1 MKAIISLLTG
11 VLFGAGLCVS
21 GMVNPAKVIGF
32 LDITGQWDP
41 SLALVMAGGLT
52 VMLVAN
58 VIGRRMNR
66 PLYAEYWRLPTK
78 DSIDKSLLMGSA
90 VFGIG
95 WGVGGFCP
103 GPALTSIAYSNS
115 TLLLGVGA
123 YLIGTFLALTI
134 RNISRERRDQRL
146 AEGM

>member
-1 MKAIISLLTG
+1 MKSIISLLTG
-11 VLFGAGLCVS
+11 ILFGAGLCIS

-52 VMLVAN
+52 VMIVAN
-58 VIGRRMNR
+58 LISRRMYR
-66 PLYAEYWRLPTK
+66 PMYAEYWRLPTRDK
-78 DSIDKSLLMGSA
+78 IDRSLLLGSA

-103 GPALTSIAYSNS
+103 GPALTSIAFSNS

-123 YLIGTFLALTI
+123 YLLGTVIALTLKHLF
-134 RNISRERRDQRL
+134 SKSPETSTV
-146 AEGM
+146 

>member
-1 MKAIISLLTG
+1 MKSIISLLTG
-11 VLFGAGLCVS
+11 ILFGAGLCIS

-52 VMLVAN
+52 VMIVAN
-58 VIGRRMNR
+58 LISRRMYR
-66 PLYAEYWRLPTK
+66 PLYAEYWRLPTRDK
-78 DSIDKSLLMGSA
+78 IDRSLLLGSA

-103 GPALTSIAYSNS
+103 GPALTSIAFSNN

-123 YLIGTFLALTI
+123 YLLGTVVALTLKQLL
-134 RNISRERRDQRL
+134 SKPPETST
-146 AEGM
+146 A

>member
-11 VLFGAGLCVS
+11 IMFGAGLCIS

-32 LDITGQWDP
+32 LDVTGQWDP
-41 SLALVMAGGLT
+41 SLAFVMGGGLT
-52 VMLVAN
+52 VMIIAN
-58 VIGRRMNR
+58 LIGRKMNR
-66 PLYAEYWRLPTK
+66 PMYAEYWRLPTK
-78 DSIDKSLLMGSA
+78 EKIDKTLLIGSA

-115 TLLLGVGA
+115 TLLLGVVAYVVGA
-123 YLIGTFLALTI
+123 AIAMAI
-134 RNISRERRDQRL
+134 RSSSSQRQHKV
-146 AEGM
+146 ATQ

>member
-11 VLFGAGLCVS
+11 IMFGAGLCIS

-41 SLALVMAGGLT
+41 SLAFVMGGGLT
-52 VMLVAN
+52 VMIVAN
-58 VIGRRMNR
+58 LIGRKMNR

-78 DSIDKSLLMGSA
+78 EKIDSTLLIGSA
-90 VFGIG
+90 IFGIG

-103 GPALTSIAYSNS
+103 GPALTAIAYSNS
-115 TLLLGVGA
+115 TLLLGVAA
-123 YLIGTFLALTI
+123 YLVGAAIALAIRSGGSRNNKTI
-134 RNISRERRDQRL
+134 S
-146 AEGM
+146 ASS

>member
-11 VLFGAGLCVS
+11 IMFGAGLCIS

-41 SLALVMAGGLT
+41 SLAFVMGGGLT
-52 VMLVAN
+52 VMIVAN
-58 VIGRRMNR
+58 LIGRKMNR

-78 DSIDKSLLMGSA
+78 EKIDSTLLIGSA
-90 VFGIG
+90 IFGIG

-103 GPALTSIAYSNS
+103 GPALTAIAYSNS
-115 TLLLGVGA
+115 TLLLGVAA
-123 YLIGTFLALTI
+123 YLVGAAIALAI
-134 RNISRERRDQRL
+134 RSGGARRRNTVS
-146 AEGM
+146 AAS